1 MVARVVWDHQAAGSS
16 PVASTIDRTRK
27 NGLNAYFFG
36 FLLCSIFAVW
46 CLLPRKDTEGY
57 QKKRA
62 GKCGKTTPPARCFLL
77 VGYVFIRGIHI
88 DGAPVYPC
96 PQHPV
101 IVGMPNRR
109 GGLCVL
115 FIHAAAPHP
124 IQEHG
129 QTEAAEADPF
139 RSRCSQRS
147 PSADSYTRCFYSP
160 RESPSFALDICRMAH
175 KWRNIRSRFGLS

>member
-1 MVARVVWDHQAAGSS
+1 MFVWVSSFLCGAVVLRFGRCLVVIAAKRYRRTPKETSGQVWENHAARS
-16 PVASTIDRTRK
+16 
-27 NGLNAYFFG
+27 L
-36 FLLCSIFAVW
+36 
-46 CLLPRKDTEGY
+46 
-57 QKKRA
+57 
-62 GKCGKTTPPARCFLL
+62 FLL
-77 VGYVFIRGIHI
+77 VRYVFIRGIHI

-101 IVGMPNRR
+101 IIGMPNRR

-115 FIHAAAPHP
+115 FIHTAAPHP